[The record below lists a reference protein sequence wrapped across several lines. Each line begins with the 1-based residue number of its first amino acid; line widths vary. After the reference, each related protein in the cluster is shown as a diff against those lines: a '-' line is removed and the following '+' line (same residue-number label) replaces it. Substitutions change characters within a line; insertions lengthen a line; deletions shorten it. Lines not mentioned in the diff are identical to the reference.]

1 MANPFSL
8 AALLRLRRLQQDSAA
23 GEVSVS
29 RARAAEVAARR
40 RYAENSLSQLM
51 SPNGSSETLRWTAAA
66 RAASSSTLG
75 DLGVLEEE
83 WERRMA
89 EARAQ
94 LEEARKATISL
105 EKLEERHDE
114 AQQKE
119 LLRTEQNALDE
130 ISARSLN
137 SPKKWVT
144 S

>member
-114 AQQKE
+114 LEHKE

-137 SPKKWVT
+137 TPKKWVT